1 MEITLKRH
9 TTITFAYMKTPR
21 KLTLEMMFRRIM
33 EQNPSMLDNIR
44 YNTDFAVVNDCG
56 EVLRIFIDSSH
67 APFLMEDYR
76 MGFVHSGHMRTVINL
91 QECLVQQGDILA
103 ITPGTVVE
111 PLEMSADFSVT
122 GLGVSAECFRMIH
135 NDNLPASFH
144 GQRKHRSLHLTDR
157 ELELLT
163 DIFRCLWSMTGSPAV
178 SVDTQESMIAAVSNT
193 FNDLFILHDTADYPQ
208 GKPHDTAYNMFQRFI
223 TLVNDNCREHRQLD
237 YYAGCLC
244 VTRRHLGTTVA
255 QVSGTTA
262 KEWIDKAVI
271 TAAKVML
278 RHTDN
283 TVQQIADDLH
293 FPTASFFCKYFHRLT
308 GCTPQRWREGEG

>member
-1 MEITLKRH
+1 
-9 TTITFAYMKTPR
+9 
-21 KLTLEMMFRRIM
+21 MMFRRIKD
-33 EQNPSMLDNIR
+33 NYSALLDNIR
-44 YNTDFAVVNDCG
+44 YNEDFAVVMNCG
-56 EVLRIFIDSSH
+56 EVLRIFIDCFNS
-67 APFLMEDYR
+67 PILMEDYR
-76 MGFVHSGHMRTVINL
+76 MGFVLSGHMRTVINL
-91 QECLVQQGDILA
+91 QECLVQEGDVLV

-111 PLEMSADFSVT
+111 PLEMSDDFSIT
-122 GLGVSAECFRMIH
+122 GLGISAEHFRMIH

-144 GQRKHRSLHLTDR
+144 GQRKHRLLHPGDR
-157 ELELLT
+157 DIVLLEGV
-163 DIFRCLWSMTGSPAV
+163 FRCLWNMTGSPAV
-178 SVDTQESMIAAVSNT
+178 SADTVESMLSTVSNT

-237 YYAGCLC
+237 YYAGRLC

-255 QVSGTTA
+255 QVSGMTA

-283 TVQQIADDLH
+283 TVQQISDDLH